1 MVLGIFIGGMFL
13 GFTLGFVVMALLA
26 VRGLRFKGEEAQE
39 IGDYPACA
47 YPPSRKFSPLLRA
60 RPQVSGA
67 WFTPW
72 RGGGARLGLRADR

>member
-13 GFTLGFVVMALLA
+13 GFTLGFTIMALLA
-26 VRGLRFKGEEAQE
+26 IRGSRLQSEEEQE

-47 YPPSRKFSPLLRA
+47 YTPIRKFSPLLRA

-67 WFTPW
+67 WFTRW
-72 RGGGARLGLRADR
+72 RGGGARLGLRADS